1 MFKNAHQLDHQG
13 PSPLNHPP
21 LYVRLCSDH
30 LSLEV
35 IPRHNLRLD
44 LKFLESAL
52 ARSAGFSTIVA
63 SDDFLIIKHDK
74 GAEITIRR
82 DGRMIVRRVSGE
94 DEVRILANE
103 LLNLSVKSESDQ

>member
-1 MFKNAHQLDHQG
+1 MFKNAHRRNPEG
-13 PSPLNHPP
+13 PRPLINRP

-52 ARSAGFSTIVA
+52 ARSAGFSTLVA
-63 SDDFLIIKHDK
+63 SRDFLIIKHDK

-94 DEVRILANE
+94 DEVRSLANE
-103 LLNLSVKSESDQ
+103 LLNLSVKSGSKR

>member
-1 MFKNAHQLDHQG
+1 MFKNAHRRNRQG
-13 PSPLNHPP
+13 SCPLTSRP

-52 ARSAGFSTIVA
+52 ARSAGFSTLVA
-63 SDDFLIIKHDK
+63 SQDFLMIKHDK

-103 LLNLSVKSESDQ
+103 LLNLSVKSKVER

>member
-1 MFKNAHQLDHQG
+1 MFKNAHRCNRQG
-13 PSPLNHPP
+13 PRPLIHTP

-52 ARSAGFSTIVA
+52 ARSTGFSTLVA
-63 SDDFLIIKHDK
+63 SQHFLIVKHDR

-82 DGRMIVRRVSGE
+82 DGRMIVRRASGE
-94 DEVRILANE
+94 DEVRSLANE
-103 LLNLSVKSESDQ
+103 LLNLSEKSESKP